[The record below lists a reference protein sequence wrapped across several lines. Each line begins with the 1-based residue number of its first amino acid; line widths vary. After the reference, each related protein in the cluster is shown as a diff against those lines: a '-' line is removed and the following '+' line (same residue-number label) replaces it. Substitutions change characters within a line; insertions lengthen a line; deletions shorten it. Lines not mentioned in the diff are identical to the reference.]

1 MTVKAV
7 IMDPEI
13 VFVANLTNANAPALK
28 VSFQCDFSLTSG
40 KLAQRMTAQVKD
52 FKVLACAFLK
62 EKQDKGVTTVRILV
76 FHNEESNENCWQ
88 SCPLVGI
95 PIPLRK
101 RSFLIIIIIDYYED
115 GKGLCVC
122 GMPFK
127 GEAFISRCKTSS
139 HSPLST
145 TCIVHL

>member
-13 VFVANLTNANAPALK
+13 VFVANLTNADAPALK

-40 KLAQRMTAQVKD
+40 KIAQRMTAQVKG

-62 EKQDKGVTTVRILV
+62 QKKDKSVTTVRKLV
-76 FHNEESNENCWQ
+76 FCNENCWQ
-88 SCPLVGI
+88 ACPLVGMSI
-95 PIPLRK
+95 ALRK
-101 RSFLIIIIIDYYED
+101 ASFHIIDYYED
-115 GKGLCVC
+115 RRGLGIC

-127 GEAFISRCKTSS
+127 GESFISRCKTSS
-139 HSPLST
+139 HRALSK
-145 TCIVHL
+145 TCVVHL